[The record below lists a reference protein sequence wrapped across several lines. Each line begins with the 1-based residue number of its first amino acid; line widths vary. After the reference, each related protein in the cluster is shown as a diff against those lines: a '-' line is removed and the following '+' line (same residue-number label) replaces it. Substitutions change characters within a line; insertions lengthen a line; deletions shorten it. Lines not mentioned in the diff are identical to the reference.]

1 MIIKAI
7 LGILLGEATGIGP
20 ELVAKLCATNKFEAH
35 CRPVLIGDARV
46 LEMGKKIARVD
57 FPVEIIEEVSQAKW
71 GKAFPLLDQKNFDP
85 TDLKLGEINRLSGKV
100 TGDMLITAMK
110 IMKEGLIDGL
120 VYAPLHKAALRFGG
134 HDFEDE
140 QKLMTHY
147 LEWDKPASEMNVLN
161 NLWTSRVTSHIP
173 LENVCAN
180 LSIDAILR
188 AIRMVNQTL
197 RQAGIEHPRVAV
209 AAVNPHGGESGLCG
223 RQEIEIIAPAVEIAQ
238 EEGIVVMGPY
248 PSDTVF
254 INAFKGQYDAVV
266 TMFHDQGQIA
276 MKLMGFQF
284 GVTVAGG
291 LPYAIT
297 TPAHGTAF
305 DIVGQGIANPDAFE
319 QAVVIASKM
328 VTNKKKP

>member
-7 LGILLGEATGIGP
+7 LGILLGDATGIGP
-20 ELVAKLCATNKFEAH
+20 ELIAKLCAEDKFKAH

-46 LEMGKKIARVD
+46 LEMGKEIAKVD

-85 TDLKLGEINRLSGKV
+85 TDLKLGEINKVSGKV
-100 TGDMLITAMK
+100 TGDMLITAVK
-110 IMKEGLIDGL
+110 IMKNGLIDGF

-140 QKLMTHY
+140 QKLIAHY
-147 LEWDKPASEMNVLN
+147 LEWNKPAGEMNVLN

-173 LENVCAN
+173 LESVCAN
-180 LSIDAILR
+180 LSIDTILR
-188 AIRMVNQTL
+188 AIRMVHQTL
-197 RQAGIEHPRVAV
+197 LKAGIVNPRVAV

-223 RQEIEIIAPAVEIAQ
+223 RQEIEIIAPAVEIAK
-238 EEGIVVMGPY
+238 EEGIVAMGPY
-248 PSDTVF
+248 PSDTIF

-276 MKLMGFQF
+276 LKLMGFQF

-291 LPYAIT
+291 LPYVIT

-305 DIVGQGIANPDAFE
+305 DIAGQGIANPDATE
-319 QAVVIASKM
+319 QAVIIASRMLTHK
-328 VTNKKKP
+328 NK